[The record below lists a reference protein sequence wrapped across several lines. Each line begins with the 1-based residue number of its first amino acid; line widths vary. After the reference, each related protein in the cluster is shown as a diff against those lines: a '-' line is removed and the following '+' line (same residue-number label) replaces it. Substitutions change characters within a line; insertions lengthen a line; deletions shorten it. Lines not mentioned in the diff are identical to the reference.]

1 MSDQKNRGGIPLTE
15 EEKRESEAVWEEIE
29 DMIERLDK
37 AKELKGEERKRG

>member
-29 DMIERLDK
+29 EMIEILNK
-37 AKELKGEERKRG
+37 AKELCCEKRN